1 MTILIIDD
9 NPSVRRLLRRAI
21 LSDATSIWECSDGA
35 EAQRAYLEYRPD
47 FVLMDI
53 RMPRMDGLE
62 ATKKLRRTDP
72 EAKVVIVT
80 DYDDDDI
87 RSAANEAG
95 ASGYILKQ
103 NLMELT
109 QLLRSLATTP
119 TDRAVLHDIR
129 VWRFSATLAAGK
141 AICCV
146 RSIEGDLVEE

>member
-62 ATKKLRRTDP
+62 ATKKLRRADP

-109 QLLRSLATTP
+109 QLLRSLANRTN
-119 TDRAVLHDIR
+119 
-129 VWRFSATLAAGK
+129 
-141 AICCV
+141 
-146 RSIEGDLVEE
+146 